1 MATNFYA
8 ADSVKLK
15 NRIDSVLAKS
25 ITAADR
31 KLLEELKN
39 AVHIASINYI
49 FFDCDS
55 NQDSYL
61 LNLLGI
67 KPTAYTRG
75 VKDYKPVTPK
85 VLSNVVFTKM
95 TAACDSYYIDTVAFY
110 PKYVLLAKLCLY
122 GSLRGDDKNPNS
134 FRFTLSPCFDKAS
147 FEEYVQTFALL
158 K

>member
-1 MATNFYA
+1 MKNLYFAN
-8 ADSVKLK
+8 SEKLQYHI
-15 NRIDSVLAKS
+15 NNVLAKALPIS
-25 ITAADR
+25 DR
-31 KLLEELKN
+31 KLLNELSI
-39 AVHIASINYI
+39 AVTVTTSSYI
-49 FFDCDS
+49 CFDCDS
-55 NQDSYL
+55 KQDSHL

-75 VKDYKPVTPK
+75 VKDYEPVTPK

-95 TAACDSYYIDTVAFY
+95 PATDDSYYIDTVANY
-110 PKYVLLAKLCLY
+110 PQFDLVARLCLY
-122 GSLRGDDKNPNS
+122 GNLRGYDKNPNS